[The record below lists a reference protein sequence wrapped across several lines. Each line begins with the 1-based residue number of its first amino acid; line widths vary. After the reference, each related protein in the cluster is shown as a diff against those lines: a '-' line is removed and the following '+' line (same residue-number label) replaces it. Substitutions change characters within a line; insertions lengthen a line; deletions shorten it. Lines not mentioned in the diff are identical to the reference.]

1 MEAKYRFAQKMIL
14 DAGDFL
20 RLHLHDELDIE
31 IKGHFTDLVTQ
42 LDHQVQHL
50 MVNQIL
56 TRYPNDSIYSEED
69 ERRSPIK
76 KGRVWVIDPIDGTSN
91 FIAQKNDFAILLAYF
106 EEGVGQFG
114 LIYDV
119 MADKLYHGGGN
130 FPVYENDS
138 LLPIVKNKPLTQ
150 SLIGIN
156 TGLYAQNVAGVAN
169 LADRMLGT
177 RSYGSAGISFSHV
190 LSGRLLI
197 HASYLFPWDYAAA
210 AILGEALGYQIMRLD
225 GKPLS
230 YEGREYLIMLPNGQK
245 EEIQRYLK

>member
-69 ERRSPIK
+69 ERRSSIK

-156 TGLYAQNVAGVAN
+156 TGLYAQNVVGVAN